1 MTIGQRI
8 KQLREKRG
16 FSQRSL
22 AKQAGIP
29 QPVIQ
34 RFEAGSR
41 NAEHMSVTYAK
52 RLARVLGVSVDH
64 LIGMYEDDDQE
75 DSDHTGAVMVGA
87 SPTPAVMRC
96 WSHRTRGIVT

>member
-8 KQLREKRG
+8 KHLREKRG

-41 NAEHMSVTYAK
+41 NAEHMSVIYAK
-52 RLARVLGVSVDH
+52 RIARSLGVSVDY
-64 LIGMYEDDDQE
+64 LIGMYEDDDHGDGE
-75 DSDHTGAVMVGA
+75 PADVAVGGA
-87 SPTPAVMRC
+87 
-96 WSHRTRGIVT
+96 

>member
-16 FSQRSL
+16 VSQRSL
-22 AKQAGIP
+22 AKQAGVP

-52 RLARVLGVSVDH
+52 RIARTLGVSVDY
-64 LIGMYEDDDQE
+64 LIGMYQDDEEDDVE
-75 DSDHTGAVMVGA
+75 PAGVAVNGF
-87 SPTPAVMRC
+87 
-96 WSHRTRGIVT
+96 

>member
-34 RFEAGSR
+34 RFEAGMR
-41 NAEHMSVTYAK
+41 NAEHMSVAYAK
-52 RLARVLGVSVDH
+52 RMARVLGVSVDY
-64 LIGMYEDDDQE
+64 LIGMYEDDDQAE
-75 DSDHTGAVMVGA
+75 SEPPHCAFVQA
-87 SPTPAVMRC
+87 PEPTPGQERIRVDESARQ
-96 WSHRTRGIVT
+96 

>member
-41 NAEHMSVTYAK
+41 NAEHMSVAYAK
-52 RLARVLGVSVDH
+52 RIARVLGVSVDY

-75 DSDHTGAVMVGA
+75 DGDHTGVVMVGA
-87 SPTPAVMRC
+87 
-96 WSHRTRGIVT
+96 

>member
-52 RLARVLGVSVDH
+52 RIARVLGVSVDY
-64 LIGMYEDDDQE
+64 LIGMYEDDEQGDDE
-75 DSDHTGAVMVGA
+75 STSVAMVGA
-87 SPTPAVMRC
+87 
-96 WSHRTRGIVT
+96 

>member
-22 AKQAGIP
+22 AKQAEIP

-41 NAEHMSVTYAK
+41 NAEHMSVSYAK
-52 RLARVLGVSVDH
+52 RLARVLGVSVDY
-64 LIGMYEDDDQE
+64 LIGMYEDEEKDIPAQVR
-75 DSDHTGAVMVGA
+75 TG
-87 SPTPAVMRC
+87 
-96 WSHRTRGIVT
+96 